1 MIIVT
6 NTNSFFFILVMMF
19 FRLKLFPLFFQEA
32 TKVLIFE
39 DIFVMRRFAKQ
50 KNPETRLPCLG
61 ISVGKRVSLHDSSC
75 PTFEFLIRKNT
86 DLSLDVSILGDQEEC
101 GDCLDAGST
110 ITKRLLRFMPDGMME
125 ERILKY
131 GVRLLSICP
140 LITTTG
146 SRLVRKSWL

>member
-1 MIIVT
+1 MR
-6 NTNSFFFILVMMF
+6 
-19 FRLKLFPLFFQEA
+19 RLPLRKNPK
-32 TKVLIFE
+32 TWLSCPG
-39 DIFVMRRFAKQ
+39 IFV
-50 KNPETRLPCLG
+50 G
-61 ISVGKRVSLHDSSC
+61 WRVSLHDSSC
-75 PTFEFLIRKNT
+75 QTLEFLIRKNT
-86 DLSLDVSILGDQEEC
+86 DLSLDISILGDQEEY

-110 ITKRLLRFMPDGMME
+110 ITKTLLRFMPDGMME